1 MFYSLFFFSCI
12 IQILS
17 ILSLNLSNN
26 QWKQIR
32 ILLQHPK
39 ITIPMREQ
47 IGHILFTKYR
57 TWTIHQAYVFKRY
70 HRYKCRNINIE
81 DLTLYSLQ
89 GLQIAIKKYNGSSYF
104 HTYVN
109 KYILWQLYQGL
120 TDLQPITILSK
131 SIRKR
136 SLHLSSFKTPTPWAE
151 MSEERCTDCASLM
164 RNGVKTKNRNQYK
177 KLLNTQFIGFDNYWI
192 FEKKQELTS
201 LQKERNVD
209 ELWEKIDLDSFS
221 KRVFQYKYD
230 IHFNKIRSNREI
242 SELMCCSE
250 ETIRMHLKKSREIL
264 KKSNPNILL
273 S

>member
-1 MFYSLFFFSCI
+1 MMYSLFFFSCI
-12 IQILS
+12 IRS
-17 ILSLNLSNN
+17 IFSLNLSKN
-26 QWKQIR
+26 QWQNIR
-32 ILLQHPK
+32 LLLQHSK
-39 ITIPMREQ
+39 TTIPMREQ
-47 IGHILFTKYR
+47 ISQILFTKYR

-70 HRYKCRNINIE
+70 HRYKCRNIIIE
-81 DLTLYSLQ
+81 DLILYSLE
-89 GLQIAIKKYNGSSYF
+89 GLQIAVNKYDGSSYF
-104 HTYVN
+104 HTYAN

-136 SLHLSSFKTPTPWAE
+136 SLKTE
-151 MSEERCTDCASLM
+151 
-164 RNGVKTKNRNQYK
+164 NRNQYK
-177 KLLNTQFIGFDNYWI
+177 KLLNTQFIGFKDYWI

-201 LQKERNVD
+201 FQKERNVD

-230 IHFNKIRSNREI
+230 VFFNKIRSNREI

-250 ETIRMHLKKSREIL
+250 ETIRMNLKNSRELLKKSHHH
-264 KKSNPNILL
+264 ILL

>member
-1 MFYSLFFFSCI
+1 MIYSLFFFSGI

-17 ILSLNLSNN
+17 IFSLNLSNN
-26 QWKQIR
+26 QWKNIR
-32 ILLQHPK
+32 FLLQHPK
-39 ITIPMREQ
+39 TTIPMREK
-47 IGHILFTKYR
+47 IHNILFTKYQ

-89 GLQIAIKKYNGSSYF
+89 GLQIAVKKYDGSSYF
-104 HTYVN
+104 QTYVN

-136 SLHLSSFKTPTPWAE
+136 SLK
-151 MSEERCTDCASLM
+151 
-164 RNGVKTKNRNQYK
+164 NGNRNQYK
-177 KLLNTQFIGFDNYWI
+177 KLLNTQFIGFDHYWI
-192 FEKKQELTS
+192 FEKKQGQPS
-201 LQKERNVD
+201 LEIERRNIE
-209 ELWEKIDLDSFS
+209 ELWENIELKPFS

-230 IHFNKIRSNREI
+230 IYFNKIRSNREI

-250 ETIRMHLKKSREIL
+250 ETIRMNLKKSRENI
-264 KKSNPNILL
+264 KKIHPNILL

>member
-1 MFYSLFFFSCI
+1 
-12 IQILS
+12 
-17 ILSLNLSNN
+17 
-26 QWKQIR
+26 
-32 ILLQHPK
+32 
-39 ITIPMREQ
+39 MREQ
-47 IGHILFTKYR
+47 ISQILFTKYR

-70 HRYKCRNINIE
+70 HRYKCRNIIIE
-81 DLTLYSLQ
+81 DLILYSLE
-89 GLQIAIKKYNGSSYF
+89 GLQIAVNKYDGSSYF
-104 HTYVN
+104 HTYAN

-136 SLHLSSFKTPTPWAE
+136 SLKTE
-151 MSEERCTDCASLM
+151 
-164 RNGVKTKNRNQYK
+164 NRNQYK
-177 KLLNTQFIGFDNYWI
+177 KLLNTQFIGFKDYWI

-201 LQKERNVD
+201 FQKERNVD

-230 IHFNKIRSNREI
+230 VFFNKIRSNREI

-250 ETIRMHLKKSREIL
+250 ETIRMNLKNSRELLKKSHHH
-264 KKSNPNILL
+264 ILL